1 MQVLFQ
7 FHFYPQTEAIILAQI
22 YKIIFAMG

>member
-7 FHFYPQTEAIILAQI
+7 GYFYPQTEAIILAQI